1 MTEIKQLNWQ
11 RDDFENIEEAWE
23 GDLWDRR
30 RLGEQPTH
38 LC

>member
-23 GDLWDRR
+23 GDFWN
-30 RLGEQPTH
+30 QKV
-38 LC
+38 